1 MKNIIFRYS
10 EITYY
15 RDYSADFKTAGVYHM
30 SSMPDNESVRL
41 YEVKEINGQ
50 LYFLFARNYLTG
62 QLVAGRILTE
72 AIQRTEEEQAV
83 ILHGQYACN
92 EMIGLFREEEIIKPD
107 GTNN

>member
-1 MKNIIFRYS
+1 MTLPGGFQLP
-10 EITYY
+10 
-15 RDYSADFKTAGVYHM
+15 V
-30 SSMPDNESVRL
+30 VL
-41 YEVKEINGQ
+41 VKETILQYPAEEGV
-50 LYFLFARNYLTG
+50 LPPREGMPEAFARNYLTG